1 MHLRKIS
8 SALHIALESL
18 SLINVPLSTVEMA
31 ELKQQIATCTSCIT
45 FDFHFSWVLQ
55 PSQFKLR
62 EPLERGYNEFQ
73 SNGSTAKSW
82 TFCGLLYGID
92 HGKVSQTCIEQ

>member
-18 SLINVPLSTVEMA
+18 SLINVPLSTVEMV
-31 ELKQQIATCTSCIT
+31 ELKQQIATCTSPIMHLICPRPPKFCIT

-73 SNGSTAKSW
+73 SNGSTAKS
-82 TFCGLLYGID
+82 
-92 HGKVSQTCIEQ
+92 